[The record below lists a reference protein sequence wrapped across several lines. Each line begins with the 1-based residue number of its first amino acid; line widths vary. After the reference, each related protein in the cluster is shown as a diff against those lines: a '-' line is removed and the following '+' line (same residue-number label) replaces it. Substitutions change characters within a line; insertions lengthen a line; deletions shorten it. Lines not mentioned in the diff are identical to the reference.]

1 MYLITSEIRAPHYSG
16 HFNLTQYC
24 LDLRKVPLYYNGEWK
39 GTNLTHTLSSPS
51 GLDDAPDSF
60 LKTVS
65 SYLKYRREDEDPVM
79 HLRSLE
85 HKQDGTMNLIN
96 QVKTSVEKYLTEHPD
111 SARIATHGL
120 RAYRSGVQAI
130 NVDSE
135 RQAACSSGLFMEFL
149 RIMNVCPL
157 SCKLQCVGIDC
168 IFHLMGGF
176 SIFASIPHPQSG
188 RKTVGGVSEATK
200 SIVIGT
206 LESLV
211 TEGEGEGGMKIL
223 IFALNTIINCY
234 NLEMGP
240 IEKK

>member
-1 MYLITSEIRAPHYSG
+1 
-16 HFNLTQYC
+16 
-24 LDLRKVPLYYNGEWK
+24 
-39 GTNLTHTLSSPS
+39 
-51 GLDDAPDSF
+51 
-60 LKTVS
+60 
-65 SYLKYRREDEDPVM
+65 M

-85 HKQDGTMNLIN
+85 HKQDGTMALIGE
-96 QVKTSVEKYLTEHPD
+96 VREALDKYITEKPN
-111 SARIATHGL
+111 SCRIATHGL

-135 RQAACSSGLFMEFL
+135 RQAACTSGLFNQFL
-149 RIMNVCPL
+149 RIMKISPT

-168 IFHLMGGF
+168 FFHLMGGF
-176 SIFASIPHPQSG
+176 SIFVSVPHPQSG

-211 TEGEGEGGMKIL
+211 TEGENGGIRA
-223 IFALNTIINCY
+223 IVSALSTVINCY